1 MGFLSTVCRPFVNEV
16 CCKSLLDDFNF
27 RDRECVSLFISKGI
41 GFGLIFFSSILK
53 IPQLIQIIVHRSGK
67 GLSTTSLFMEV
78 ISNVLSLSY
87 HMQKKFPFS
96 TYGETILILIQNLL
110 ISFFVVHFS
119 PNYNPFVWNGFLLIN
134 SFLVF
139 SVKREVMRDDVMKI
153 LWTICLP
160 LSIAYKI
167 PQIIHTY
174 KEKSRGELSA
184 LSCFLT
190 VLGSCGRVFT
200 TLREINDYTV
210 LLMYILNVALNGTI
224 LFQSIHYPKE
234 KKPAVFD

>member
-1 MGFLSTVCRPFVNEV
+1 MGLLSAVCRPFVNEA

-27 RDRECVSLFISKGI
+27 RDRECISLFVSKGI

-53 IPQLIQIIVHRSGK
+53 IPQLVQIIIHRSGK

-78 ISNVLSLSY
+78 VSNVLSLSY
-87 HMQKKFPFS
+87 HMQKRFPFS
-96 TYGETILILIQNLL
+96 TYGETILILAQNLL

-119 PNYNPFVWNGFLLIN
+119 PKYNPFVWNGFLLVN
-134 SFLVF
+134 SLLVF
-139 SVKREVMRDDVMKI
+139 SVKRGVMTDEVMKV
-153 LWTICLP
+153 LWTVCLP
-160 LSIAYKI
+160 LSIAYKV
-167 PQIIHTY
+167 PQILHTF

-200 TLREINDYTV
+200 TLRELNDFSV
-210 LLMYILNVALNGTI
+210 LTCICLM
-224 LFQSIHYPKE
+224 LF
-234 KKPAVFD
+234 